1 MRLESWDLRTSR
13 PARLLHP
20 CDDMKPF
27 WKKRWPWVV
36 LTCLL
41 VVGALLLLA
50 QDQETL
56 RVRSPVEASAPE
68 FVEYLSSLVGAP
80 VTSGD
85 SYQVLQNG
93 DAFYPPMLAAIEN
106 AKRRIVFESF
116 IFSDGTVS
124 ARFVDALSAAARR
137 GVEVRVVLDAI
148 GASDLPDERVKAM
161 EDAGVQVRWFNP
173 LHPWQLEETNYR
185 THRKVIVVDGQVAF
199 IGGAGLADHWQ
210 GDARNPEEW
219 RDTQFRIRGPAVHLL
234 EACFYENWIESGGY
248 SMPLLE
254 PEPPSE
260 KGPATSITLW
270 SNSTGGASNVKLL
283 YLLAIAGARRT
294 VDLQSPYLLLD
305 GSTRFVLDEA
315 RARGVRVRL
324 LTEGDQTD
332 APAVKYASRGQ
343 YQSLLDG
350 GVELYEY
357 QPTMMHA
364 KVMVVDGHLSIIG
377 SANFDNRSLELND
390 EQTSAVFDTALADA
404 LVAAFERDL
413 ERSRRLSADEW
424 RRRPLLEKS
433 REKFWGLFG
442 ELF

>member
-270 SNSTGGASNVKLL
+270 SNATGGASNVKLL

-350 GVELYEY
+350 GIDLYEY